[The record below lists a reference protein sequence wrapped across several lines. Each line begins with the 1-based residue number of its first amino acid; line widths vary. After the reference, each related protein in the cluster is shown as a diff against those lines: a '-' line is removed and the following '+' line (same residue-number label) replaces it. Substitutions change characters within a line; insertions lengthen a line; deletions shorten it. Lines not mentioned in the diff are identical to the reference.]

1 MKIVQ
6 STAQMKDMICDRC
19 EVLMNFN
26 KWHVCSEVYN
36 TFTGNLSASF
46 QKKKLQLV
54 LKESVEFKFVVQKE
68 KQKLYEEITYK
79 IRALILRAHQD
90 AILG

>member
-1 MKIVQ
+1 
-6 STAQMKDMICDRC
+6 MKDVICDRC

-26 KWHVCSEVYN
+26 KWYVCSEVYD

-54 LKESVEFKFVVQKE
+54 LRESVEFKFVVQKE
-68 KQKLYEEITYK
+68 KKNCEEITSK
-79 IRALILRAHQD
+79 ITTPILHAQQD
-90 AILG
+90 VILG